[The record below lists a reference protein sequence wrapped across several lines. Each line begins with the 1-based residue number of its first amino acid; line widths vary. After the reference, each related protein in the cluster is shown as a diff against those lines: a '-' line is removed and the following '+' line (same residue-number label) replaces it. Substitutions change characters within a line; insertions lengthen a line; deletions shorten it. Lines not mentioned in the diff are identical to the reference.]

1 MLKEAEDGAGAE
13 DVPPNKA
20 QGQKKISN
28 FWKTNDNQLEG
39 DLSHFLVEWKSGLHL
54 DLIANAM
61 PVNRFKEILSSL
73 SYQETSIGMH
83 LYHNSFLDYDDF
95 SALDQYLFGQESVAD
110 SRDTNSRDTHLIAG
124 LKFPQVL
131 DTNVLEESHR
141 RDIHV
146 VDWMLIKRERILEE
160 KGESDARETDKVHCK
175 STAIRLVAWCN
186 KRYKRVSGVMRD
198 NLKTSKGKDRNS
210 RIKRPMNAYIIWARK
225 QRSVV
230 AKAYPN
236 ASAAEV
242 SEQLGIEWRKLSED
256 QKMPYYLEASRLKWE
271 HSLQFPDWEYKP
283 HRQKRKQVCPDEAA
297 PETSAIQNNL
307 IFSDYDLTPHH
318 QKRKQVGLEVTSPQ
332 TPSDASPAKAQ
343 ALLQVKSMSLEKTV
357 SPRRPDREPTPP
369 HFPDDLPS
377 CMPEPLFIQT

>member
-1 MLKEAEDGAGAE
+1 MMRKEDSQSFTQFAVSTSLAQ
-13 DVPPNKA
+13 PP
-20 QGQKKISN
+20 
-28 FWKTNDNQLEG
+28 
-39 DLSHFLVEWKSGLHL
+39 
-54 DLIANAM
+54 
-61 PVNRFKEILSSL
+61 
-73 SYQETSIGMH
+73 
-83 LYHNSFLDYDDF
+83 
-95 SALDQYLFGQESVAD
+95 SA
-110 SRDTNSRDTHLIAG
+110 T
-124 LKFPQVL
+124 
-131 DTNVLEESHR
+131 
-141 RDIHV
+141 
-146 VDWMLIKRERILEE
+146 
-160 KGESDARETDKVHCK
+160 
-175 STAIRLVAWCN
+175 
-186 KRYKRVSGVMRD
+186 D

-283 HRQKRKQVCPDEAA
+283 HRQKRKQVCLDEAA

-369 HFPDDLPS
+369 HFPDDLLS
-377 CMPEPLFIQT
+377 CMPEPLFIQTSTLDFQETSIGMDLYDNTFLDYDDFSALDQYLFGKESVADSKDTSSRDTNSRDNHLSAGLKSPPVLETNALEEIN